1 MGKDA
6 YTGVS
11 QEMILAFSYIS
22 AFLSLLLCISF
33 TVLEQF
39 MKVVWYWTFLM
50 SGLDDKKLVALVNT
64 DIINNI
70 LNLLMANT

>member
-1 MGKDA
+1 MKSGLNI
-6 YTGVS
+6 
-11 QEMILAFSYIS
+11 IL
-22 AFLSLLLCISF
+22 LLLCISF

>member
-1 MGKDA
+1 MVKSHEDA
-6 YTGVS
+6 YW
-11 QEMILAFSYIS
+11 LKN
-22 AFLSLLLCISF
+22 LSLFTVEYIIIIVCISF

-39 MKVVWYWTFLM
+39 TKVVWRWTFLM